1 MIIKNS
7 LYGLFVGSVFKRKAN
22 LVQLICLLFFIPLL
36 FPACSSN
43 QVKPELLSTKG
54 KIEKVLVLRFKNYTD
69 FCGKENNIRCPLC
82 GSMFFTGDIA
92 ENADV
97 MLTNH
102 LFSLLEKN
110 TDFKII
116 PPDRAEFIA
125 DDFQACFQDSKAMI
139 DKIVEIGQAV
149 GADAVYLGHI
159 YRFKQRVGTGYGVE
173 SPASVAFDL
182 HLISVSERRIIWTG
196 HMDETQRPLSE
207 NLFEIGTFI
216 KRGGKWV
223 VAEDLAKPG
232 LEEMIHIFFTK

>member
-1 MIIKNS
+1 M
-7 LYGLFVGSVFKRKAN
+7 
-22 LVQLICLLFFIPLL
+22 
-36 FPACSSN
+36 
-43 QVKPELLSTKG
+43 
-54 KIEKVLVLRFKNYTD
+54 EKVLILRFKNYTD

-92 ENADV
+92 EDADV

-110 TDFKII
+110 SDFKII
-116 PPDRAEFIA
+116 PPDRAEFLSG
-125 DDFQACFQDSKAMI
+125 DFKICFQDSKAAT
-139 DKIVEIGQAV
+139 DKIAEIGQSV
-149 GADAVYLGHI
+149 GADAVFLGHI
-159 YRFKQRVGTGYGVE
+159 YRFKQRVGTNYGAD

-196 HMDETQRPLSE
+196 HMDETQQPLSE
-207 NLFEIGTFI
+207 NLFEIGKFI